1 MKNSSTVPAVNQ
13 IESHPFLSNSKL
25 FKWMRERGIEM
36 TAYGPLA
43 SVGLEWNMNKNIS
56 PLEVPL
62 IKNLAIKYG
71 VTPAA
76 ICIKWQIQ
84 RGIITIPKSSTRD
97 RIYSNIDVFDF
108 GMTDE
113 EISSIE
119 ALNRDMRNAPYDI
132 HGIGKHKYWP
142 FRIPF

>member
-1 MKNSSTVPAVNQ
+1 
-13 IESHPFLSNSKL
+13 
-25 FKWMRERGIEM
+25 M
-36 TAYGPLA
+36 TAYAPLA
-43 SVGLEWNMNKNIS
+43 SVGLAWNRNNLN

-84 RGIITIPKSSTRD
+84 RGIIVIPKSSTKD

-108 GMTDE
+108 EMTDE

-119 ALNRDMRNAPYDI
+119 TVNRDMRNAPFDVY
-132 HGIGKHKYWP
+132 GIGKHKYWP

>member
-13 IESHPFLSNSKL
+13 IESNPFLSNSKL

-36 TAYGPLA
+36 TAYSPLS
-43 SVGLEWNMNKNIS
+43 SVGYFGNKNIS

-84 RGIITIPKSSTRD
+84 RGVIAIPKSSTKD

-113 EISSIE
+113 EISDIE
-119 ALNRDMRNAPYDI
+119 ALNRDLRNFTFDFY
-132 HGIGKHKYWP
+132 GIGKHRHWP